1 MVELDRLLD
10 RLPDRLPVFPL
21 TGALLLPKGHI
32 PLNIFES
39 RYLDMVYYAREKN
52 GMFGM
57 VQPSVSPLLKQGGN
71 DHLGTALRNRPLYT
85 TGCLGMI
92 SELTENNEGGLTII
106 LTGLSRFD
114 IVEELQ
120 QTQTFRQVRV
130 LYDRFQ
136 EDCAAPLRSD
146 DLPRQELVLTVAK
159 YLKLYNIIP
168 KWEML
173 EKACDEELVN
183 VLAMLCPFS
192 AAEKQ
197 ALMEIV
203 DLKARADLMLTIMKF
218 DLFSG
223 RGTYAE
229 RILQ

>member
-1 MVELDRLLD
+1 MVGLD
-10 RLPDRLPVFPL
+10 RLPDEIPVFPL
-21 TGALLLPKGHI
+21 TGALLLPKGHM

-39 RYLDMVYYAREKN
+39 RYLDLVYCAREKN
-52 GMFGM
+52 GMMGM
-57 VQPSVSPLLKQGGN
+57 VQPAVSPLLAQDGN
-71 DHLGTALRNRPLYT
+71 DQLGTAPRHRPLYT

-114 IVEELQ
+114 IVEELH

-146 DLPRQELVLTVAK
+146 DLPRQELVVTVGK
-159 YLKLYNIIP
+159 YLKLYNILP
-168 KWEML
+168 KWETL

-197 ALMEIV
+197 ALIETV
-203 DLKARADLMLTIMKF
+203 DLKARTDLMLTMMKF